1 MNLKGMKVM
10 NQVKNKLTVSG
21 SIKDLISF
29 IKDNYERDIYHPSDG
44 KYPPN
49 YILFFGNLFP
59 TPEDIIDDKNKIYR
73 WRMNNWG
80 TPFLA
85 SEENQIN
92 ELHVLYKH
100 DYDYTVYSITSEE
113 GMFNPYVIRKLSEYS
128 EMFYGENI
136 HPDEN
141 ELVSL
146 FNTTITPPSKII
158 SKWIDVYKY
167 TSLVFRLD
175 YWDEKDRFVGNIH
188 YDYNTKTYILEHHV
202 RDHNLTEYVRYTLE
216 EDVKTI
222 DSYACEITQMLIEIK
237 KDKMEYN
244 YNELRDMLIEE
255 IEEKHSFEEQ
265 VKFISDIIRYL
276 NGKKCN
282 S

>member
-1 MNLKGMKVM
+1 MNR
-10 NQVKNKLTVSG
+10 VKNKITVSG
-21 SIKDLISF
+21 NIKDLISF
-29 IKDNYERDIYHPSDG
+29 IMDNYERDIYHPSDG

-49 YILFFGNLFP
+49 NILFFGKLFP
-59 TPEDIIDDKNKIYR
+59 TPDDILDDKNKIYR

-80 TPFLA
+80 TAFLA
-85 SEENQIN
+85 EDQIN
-92 ELHVLYKH
+92 ELSILYKH
-100 DYDYTVYSITSEE
+100 DYDYTPYKITSEE
-113 GMFNPYVIRKLSEYS
+113 GMFNSYVLRKLSEYS

-146 FNTTITPPSKII
+146 FNTSVTPPSKLI
-158 SKWIDVYKY
+158 SKWIDMYKF

-175 YWDEKDRFVGNIH
+175 YWDENDRFVGNIH
-188 YDYNTKTYILEHHV
+188 FDYKSNNYILEHHV
-202 RDHNLTEYVRYTLE
+202 KDYNLTEYIRYTIE

-222 DSYACEITQMLIEIK
+222 ETYACEITDMLIEIK
-237 KDKMEYN
+237 KEEMDYN
-244 YNELRDMLIEE
+244 YKELKDMLIEE
-255 IEEKHSFEEQ
+255 IEQKQTFEEQ
-265 VKFISDIIRYL
+265 VKFISNIIKYL